1 MIKEHK
7 DFLCF
12 LVKKFGK
19 TPFSY
24 EEAKEYLTKEEKFTN
39 QDFSKYWNKS
49 YLLKDDTYI
58 QRVQNSNTY
67 ILTYKS
73 LTLVQEVE
81 KLPWTHAE
89 IISIISV
96 IASCIT
102 TLMVAILGV
111 LCNV

>member
-12 LVKKFGK
+12 LANKYGK
-19 TPFSY
+19 NSFSLK
-24 EEAKEYLTKEEKFTN
+24 EAKEYLIKEEKFTE
-39 QDFSKYWNKS
+39 QDFSKYWQKS
-49 YLLKDDTYI
+49 FLLKDDTFIRREGDNY
-58 QRVQNSNTY
+58 V
-67 ILTYKS
+67 LTYKS
-73 LTLVQEVE
+73 LVLIPE
-81 KLPWTHAE
+81 KEKTPWTHAE

-102 TLMVAILGV
+102 SLTIAILGV

>member
-39 QDFSKYWNKS
+39 
-49 YLLKDDTYI
+49 
-58 QRVQNSNTY
+58 
-67 ILTYKS
+67 
-73 LTLVQEVE
+73 
-81 KLPWTHAE
+81 
-89 IISIISV
+89 
-96 IASCIT
+96 
-102 TLMVAILGV
+102 
-111 LCNV
+111 